1 MTTSHE
7 QTLVVST
14 RYKETRKMCYYE
26 AYSSEDSDYSD
37 DNDYNDDSDDN
48 DMPSHERS
56 KINLQNCAHSSTA
69 PAQRDDD
76 KVTIPDE

>member
-1 MTTSHE
+1 
-7 QTLVVST
+7 
-14 RYKETRKMCYYE
+14 MCYYE
-26 AYSSEDSDYSD
+26 ASSSEDSDY
-37 DNDYNDDSDDN
+37 SDDN

-76 KVTIPDE
+76 KVSIPDE